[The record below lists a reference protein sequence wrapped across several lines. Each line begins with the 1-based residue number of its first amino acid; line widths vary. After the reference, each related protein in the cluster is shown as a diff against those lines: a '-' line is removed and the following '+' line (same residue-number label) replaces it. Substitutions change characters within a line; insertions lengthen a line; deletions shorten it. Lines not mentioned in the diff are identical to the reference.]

1 MWTSPTKCWRAWS
14 RTLRILG
21 IDPGLQILGLGVV
34 DYDRNQFKPV
44 YSGVVRTRAKDT
56 LTDKLATLFAGVNE
70 IIKVYEPEALSIEE
84 AFYGKNAKTA
94 LLMGHVRGVAM
105 LAGNQAGLPVYEYA
119 ARKIKSSVTGNGAA
133 DKQQV
138 LYMVKRLLKL
148 KEDPETLD
156 ASDALAIAIC
166 HGLNYKLSTLT

>member
-1 MWTSPTKCWRAWS
+1 V
-14 RTLRILG
+14 I
-21 IDPGLQILGLGVV
+21 
-34 DYDRNQFKPV
+34 DYDGNQFKPV
-44 YSGVVRTRAKDT
+44 YSGVLKTVKSDSLA
-56 LTDKLATLFAGVNE
+56 DKLAQLHQGIETLIREYDPDVM
-70 IIKVYEPEALSIEE
+70 SIEE
-84 AFYGKNAKTA
+84 AFYGKNARTA

-105 LAGNQAGLPVYEYA
+105 IAGHNANLEIHEYA

-148 KEDPETLD
+148 KEDPVTLD

-166 HGLNYKLSTLT
+166 HGLNHKLSKLGL

>member
-1 MWTSPTKCWRAWS
+1 VVKTKS
-14 RTLRILG
+14 T
-21 IDPGLQILGLGVV
+21 DPL
-34 DYDRNQFKPV
+34 
-44 YSGVVRTRAKDT
+44 A
-56 LTDKLATLFAGVNE
+56 DKLSHLYTGISAAITTYTPDVM
-70 IIKVYEPEALSIEE
+70 SIEE

-105 LAGNQAGLPVYEYA
+105 VAGKHAELPVAEYA

-148 KEDPETLD
+148 KEDPVTMD

-166 HGLNYKLSTLT
+166 HGLNYKLANLG

>member
-1 MWTSPTKCWRAWS
+1 MVKTNANDS
-14 RTLRILG
+14 
-21 IDPGLQILGLGVV
+21 
-34 DYDRNQFKPV
+34 
-44 YSGVVRTRAKDT
+44 
-56 LTDKLATLFAGVNE
+56 LTDKLAHLYAGITE
-70 IIKVYEPEALSIEE
+70 ALKAFEPDVLSIEE

-105 LAGNQAGLPVYEYA
+105 VAGQHAGLEVSEYA
-119 ARKIKSSVTGNGAA
+119 ARKIKSAVTGNGAA

-148 KEDPETLD
+148 KEDPVTLD

-166 HGLNYKLSTLT
+166 HGLNYKLKNLGS